1 MLAAGGRARPPAGG
15 RGLGRAIA
23 FALAVHLLLFALLF
37 VGLKWQTR
45 HDEPVQAE
53 LWVPPSSA
61 GPKPVAA
68 PPPPEPEP
76 KPEPKPEPQPEP
88 TPEPPVVAP
97 KPVPTPAP
105 IPVPTKP
112 AEINTE
118 QIKRKEAERAA
129 LERKEAARKDAARKE
144 TERKEAARKETERKE
159 AERKEVAR
167 KEAAQTAQAKKRQEE
182 QARRDADEKRAE
194 ERQRQEEQA
203 RRDAQASEARRAED
217 IRRLQSQA
225 GNAGI
230 PSDTAAKGAAGGRLD
245 AGYAGKVAT
254 AIRSNTT
261 FQISSDV
268 EGNPRA
274 IFLVQLR
281 PDCSLISV
289 KLRKSSG
296 LPAWDQAAERGI
308 ERTDPFPRPSAG
320 ACQPE
325 IEITRGPRDER

>member
-1 MLAAGGRARPPAGG
+1 MMAGGGQARPPAGG

-45 HDEPVQAE
+45 RDEPVQAE

-68 PPPPEPEP
+68 PRPPEPRPEPEP
-76 KPEPKPEPQPEP
+76 KPEPKPEPEP
-88 TPEPPVVAP
+88 GP
-97 KPVPTPAP
+97 KPVPTPEPPKPEVKPAP
-105 IPVPTKP
+105 TPAPLPKP

-118 QIKRKEAERAA
+118 QLKRKEAEHKEA
-129 LERKEAARKDAARKE
+129 ERKELAQ
-144 TERKEAARKETERKE
+144 KEATRKE
-159 AERKEVAR
+159 AERKETAR
-167 KEAAQTAQAKKRQEE
+167 KEAADAAQAKKRQDEQARREADDKRAEERRRKEE
-182 QARRDADEKRAE
+182 QARRDAE
-194 ERQRQEEQA
+194 
-203 RRDAQASEARRAED
+203 ASEARRAED
-217 IRRLQSQA
+217 IRRLQNQA

-230 PSDTAAKGAAGGRLD
+230 PSDAPAKGAQSGRID
-245 AGYAGKVAT
+245 PGYAGRVAA
-254 AIRSNTT
+254 AIRSNTI
-261 FQISSDV
+261 FQTAADL

-289 KLRKSSG
+289 KLQKSSG
-296 LPAWDQAAERGI
+296 YPAWDQAAERGI
-308 ERTDPFPRPSAG
+308 ERTDPFPRPGGS
-320 ACQPE
+320 ACQSV

>member
-1 MLAAGGRARPPAGG
+1 VNPALTAGGRVRPPAGR

-23 FALAVHLLLFALLF
+23 FALAVHLLLFAMLF

-45 HDEPVQAE
+45 RDEPVQAE

-61 GPKPVAA
+61 GPKPVAVPPDPA
-68 PPPPEPEP
+68 PDPDPEP
-76 KPEPKPEPQPEP
+76 KPEPKPEP
-88 TPEPPVVAP
+88 TPA
-97 KPVPTPAP
+97 PVPVP
-105 IPVPTKP
+105 IPVPIKP

-118 QIKRKEAERAA
+118 QVKRKEAERKQAERAA
-129 LERKEAARKDAARKE
+129 LERLEAARKDAARKE
-144 TERKEAARKETERKE
+144 AERKELARKD

-167 KEAAQTAQAKKRQEE
+167 KEAAQTAQAKKRQDE
-182 QARRDADEKRAE
+182 QTRRDADEKRAE
-194 ERQRQEEQA
+194 ERRRQEAQA

-217 IRRLQSQA
+217 IRRLQNQA

-230 PSDTAAKGAAGGRLD
+230 PSDTAAKGAAGGQLD
-245 AGYAGKVAT
+245 AGYAGRLAA

-261 FQISSDV
+261 FQTTADLD
-268 EGNPRA
+268 GNPRA

-296 LPAWDQAAERGI
+296 IPAWDQAAERGI
-308 ERTDPFPRPSAG
+308 ERTDPFPRPSG
-320 ACQPE
+320 SACQPE